1 MSVAATDL
9 PHINWGANGL
19 VPAIAQDVYSGK
31 ILMQAWMS
39 KEALQRTIVDGYAT
53 YWSRSRK
60 EIWKKG
66 ETSGDFL
73 KLVDIYVDCDAD
85 CILLQVE
92 AVSGIACH
100 TGTASCFNRRL
111 EWEGEGQISEQ
122 PCEPHPSV
130 LAQLEHK
137 IAQRAKAE
145 PASSYTA
152 ALTAAGVEAVRDKVR
167 EESQE
172 LLQASLAE
180 GDRRVIEESADLW
193 YHILVLLNMHGVT
206 MQQVSQEL
214 KDRTRQSGLE
224 EKASRNKAK

>member
-1 MSVAATDL
+1 MDL
-9 PHINWGANGL
+9 PNITWGANGL
-19 VPAIAQDVYSGK
+19 VSAIAQDVYSGK
-31 ILMQAWMS
+31 ILMQAWMNE
-39 KEALQRTIVDGYAT
+39 EALQRTIVDGYAT
-53 YWSRSRK
+53 YWSRSRNK
-60 EIWKKG
+60 IWKKG

-73 KLVDIYVDCDAD
+73 KLVDIYIDCDAD

-111 EWEGEGQISEQ
+111 EWGSGRISEQ
-122 PCEPHPSV
+122 ACEPHPSA
-130 LAQLEHK
+130 LAQLEHT
-137 IAQRAKAE
+137 IMQRAKAE

-167 EESQE
+167 EESLE

-180 GDRRVIEESADLW
+180 GNRRVIEESADLW
-193 YHILVLLNMHGVT
+193 YHMLVLLHMHGIT

-214 KDRTRQSGLE
+214 KNRTRQGGLE
-224 EKASRNKAK
+224 EKTSRNKAK